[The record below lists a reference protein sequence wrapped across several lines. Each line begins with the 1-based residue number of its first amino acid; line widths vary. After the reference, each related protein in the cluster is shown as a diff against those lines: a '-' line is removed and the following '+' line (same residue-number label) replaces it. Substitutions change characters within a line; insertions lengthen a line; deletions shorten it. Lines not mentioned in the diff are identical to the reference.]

1 MVTLA
6 ILQDPSVKHWLGGI
20 EPVWTLLNESSFAAL
35 SRPPSPV
42 TGPIRLASDLTEVET
57 QQSAMARNT
66 LLLLRSAASGP
77 GLTMTM
83 TATGNLSRDVVAKM
97 CDLFAWPGFDRAT
110 AFRLHKVINEP
121 DFLPLYFVRHLA
133 ETAKLLRKHKDRLK
147 ATAAGRQMLEGPDQ
161 GALQANLFYN
171 AFWRVALEFLSRG
184 AHHGWPQRDVGIVLW
199 SLSIAAKDWESRERL
214 TRMCTIP
221 IDSILDT
228 PWDTATYAMDATILR
243 PLWWFGLLEH
253 RQDDIAQSRFDKE
266 HFYRKTPLF
275 DRFLS
280 LDVTL
285 ETPTGPRH

>member
-1 MVTLA
+1 VLSLS
-6 ILQDPSVKHWLGGI
+6 ILHNPSVKHWLGGI
-20 EPVWTLLNESSFAAL
+20 EPVWTLLDQPSFAAL

-42 TGPIRLASDLTEVET
+42 TGPIRLASDLTEAET
-57 QQSAMARNT
+57 QQSAIARNT
-66 LLLLRSAASGP
+66 LVLLRSAAAGP
-77 GLTMTM
+77 GLKM

-121 DFLPLYFVRHLA
+121 DFLPLYFVRNLS
-133 ETAKLLRKHKDRLK
+133 ETAKLLRKHKDHLK
-147 ATAAGRQMLEGPDQ
+147 ATAVGRRMLEGPDQ
-161 GALQANLFYN
+161 GALQAILFHI

-253 RQDDIAQSRFDKE
+253 RQNDIAESRFDKKN
-266 HFYRKTPLF
+266 FYRKTPLF

-280 LDVTL
+280 FDVTL
-285 ETPTGPRH
+285 ETPAGPRH

>member
-1 MVTLA
+1 VVTLA

-20 EPVWTLLNESSFAAL
+20 EPVWTLLNEASFAAL

-42 TGPIRLASDLTEVET
+42 SGPIRLASDLTEAET
-57 QQSAMARNT
+57 QQSAIARNT
-66 LLLLRSAASGP
+66 LVLLRSAASGP
-77 GLTMTM
+77 GLKR
-83 TATGNLSRDVVAKM
+83 TATGNLSREVVAKM
-97 CDLFAWPGFDRAT
+97 CDLFAWPGFDRAD
-110 AFRLHKVINEP
+110 AFRLHRVINEP

-133 ETAKLLRKHKDRLK
+133 ETAKLLRKHKDHLK
-147 ATAAGRQMLEGPDQ
+147 ATAVGRRMLEGPDQ
-161 GALQANLFYN
+161 GALQAILFHLAY
-171 AFWRVALEFLSRG
+171 WHVALEFLSRG

-221 IDSILDT
+221 IDSVLDT

-243 PLWWFGLLEH
+243 PLWWFGLLDH
-253 RQDDIAQSRFDKE
+253 RQDDIAKNRFDKE

-280 LDVTL
+280 FDVTMD
-285 ETPTGPRH
+285 TPAGPRH